1 MTIDSLLIGTKREKR
16 YYIRDDKGGCI
27 AYFDSLEIAGAV
39 MRYLKG
45 APMAKEDNRKAVE
58 ALQNF
63 DAQKAEMTVKNGKNR
78 KGVQLEREA
87 AKGAAS
93 PIDVPDTGRSGSGG
107 GCNIKDASQL
117 S

>member
-1 MTIDSLLIGTKREKR
+1 MTIDSLLIGTKRDERRQR

-45 APMAKEDNRKAVE
+45 APMAKADNAKAVE

-63 DAQKAEMTVKNGKNR
+63 DAQIAEMTVKNGKKR
-78 KGVQLEREA
+78 
-87 AKGAAS
+87 
-93 PIDVPDTGRSGSGG
+93 
-107 GCNIKDASQL
+107 
-117 S
+117 